1 LKVLLLHNRYQ
12 HPGGED
18 VVFRAEEA
26 MLTAAR
32 HRVLPF
38 VVNNDSIH
46 ADGTWQRVKLSAQT
60 VWSRESYREVKAL
73 LGREKPDVA
82 HFHNTFPLISPSAYY
97 ACREA
102 GVPVVQ
108 TLHNYRLLCPAG
120 TFRQNGSICQKCVT
134 GGLSNGVLHGCYRD
148 SRAATAA
155 TALMLGA
162 HRWLGTWNE
171 AVDCY
176 VALTEFSRR
185 KFIEGGLP
193 AEKIVVKPNFVSPDP
208 LENCSGDVPI
218 AESKMIDGGPRSG
231 RGRRRP
237 PIQGEYALYVGRLS
251 YEKGVRTLLRAWQK
265 TSIPLHVVGDGP
277 LRQEL
282 EAFSSG
288 HDLSSVTFHGHVT
301 SALLIPVMK
310 RARFLVLPSEWYE
323 SFPVTL
329 AEAFACGV
337 PVIASRLGAMQ
348 EIVEDGRT
356 GLHFTSGDA
365 DDLAAKVEWAW
376 THPEEIQAMGRA
388 ARAEYET
395 KYTAERNYDMLMGI
409 YQRVLQRTA

>member
-1 LKVLLLHNRYQ
+1 MFQ
-12 HPGGED
+12 
-18 VVFRAEEA
+18 AERA

-38 VVNNDSIH
+38 VMNNDSIH
-46 ADGTWQRVKLSAQT
+46 ASGTWQRLKLSAQT

-108 TLHNYRLLCPAG
+108 TLHNYRLLCPAA
-120 TFRQNGSICQKCVT
+120 TFRQNGSICEKCVT
-134 GGLSNGVLHGCYRD
+134 GGLSNGVLHGCYRG

-171 AVDCY
+171 VVDCY
-176 VALTEFSRR
+176 IALTEFSRR

-193 AEKIVVKPNFVSPDP
+193 AEKIVVKPNFVAPDP
-208 LENCSGDVPI
+208 LQGCSGDVPI
-218 AESKMIDGGPRSG
+218 AESKIIDGGPRSG
-231 RGRRRP
+231 RGRRQP
-237 PIQGEYALYVGRLS
+237 QLQEGYALYVGRLS
-251 YEKGVRTLLRAWQK
+251 YEKGVRTLFRAWQK
-265 TSIPLHVVGDGP
+265 TNVPLRVVGDGP

-282 EAFSSG
+282 EAFAASHG
-288 HDLSSVTFHGHVT
+288 LSCVNFHGHMT
-301 SALLIPVMK
+301 PDQLIPILK
-310 RARFLVLPSEWYE
+310 RARFLIFPSEWYE
-323 SFPVTL
+323 TFGRV
-329 AEAFACGV
+329 AIEAFACGV

-348 EIVEDGRT
+348 EIVADGRT
-356 GLHFTSGDA
+356 GLHFTAGDA
-365 DDLAAKVEWAW
+365 DDLAAKVAWAC
-376 THPEEIQAMGRA
+376 THPEEMQAMGRA
-388 ARAEYET
+388 ARAEYEA
-395 KYTAERNYDMLMGI
+395 KYTAERNYDMLMEV
-409 YQRVLQRTA
+409 YQKVLQRAA